1 MAEDLFKL
9 VTAKL
14 HRLGLELTSKTRKD
28 LVSKGKNA
36 SGSLARSL
44 KHRVIMKSGAI
55 TFEWSGAKHWGA
67 VDGGRKPS
75 EGGSKGSGKLKSK
88 ISKWI
93 KQKGIVPSGNTTH
106 EQLTF
111 LITRKIHEKGY
122 RGTNIFTDNM
132 NKFIPKIE
140 ILEPLAQMIGDK
152 LEKELNEFKKA

>member
-14 HRLGLELTSKTRKD
+14 NRLGLELTSKTRKD
-28 LVSKGKNA
+28 LQSKGKNA
-36 SGSLARSL
+36 SNKLTRSL
-44 KHRVIMKSGAI
+44 NHRVVVKSGAI
-55 TFEWSGAKHWGA
+55 SFRWFGASHWGA

-75 EGGSKGSGKLKSK
+75 EGGTKGSGKLKSR

-122 RGTNIFTDNM
+122 RGTNIFTKNM
-132 NKFIPKIE
+132 EKFIPKIE

-152 LEKELNEFKKA
+152 LEKDLNELKKA